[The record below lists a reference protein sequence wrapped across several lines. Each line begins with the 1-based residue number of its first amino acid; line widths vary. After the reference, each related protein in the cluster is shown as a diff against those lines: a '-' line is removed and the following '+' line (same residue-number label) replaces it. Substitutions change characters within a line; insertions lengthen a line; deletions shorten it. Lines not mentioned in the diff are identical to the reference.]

1 MQNNNLP
8 SGQLTALNNMPVVD
22 RLADIKK
29 HQTIGLII
37 ILSFFGVF
45 GIWASL
51 APLDEAVVAA
61 GRVIVE
67 TNRKTVQHLE
77 GGIVDEI
84 LVKNG
89 DKVEKN
95 QPLLKISK
103 YQPEAQLDIATLQF
117 WDAKILKERLR
128 SELSEMPKLIFSNE
142 IKSLSNSNS
151 SVGALVDVQTEIF
164 NFRREVITSE
174 VDVIKQRISQL
185 QEQVSGLVLLSK
197 IKKEKSNLY
206 QKEIGEWQELF
217 EQKLVDNRVLRE
229 TQHKQFEI
237 KGDMADLMAK
247 IAQIKVQI
255 LEEKEQILLKEN
267 TFKSNIVDDLRKAE
281 FSVSEYQS
289 KLKAL
294 NNTLSRTVIRSP
306 DNGVVTGL
314 EIHTIGGVIA
324 PGDPIMF
331 IVPSLRS
338 FMIEAKVPSQQS
350 EKLALSS
357 NVDIR
362 FPSFNSFKGVI
373 PGVVKTVSADSF
385 VDEQTNISYYN
396 VKIKVSP
403 EGVERMTKEGIQL
416 SSGMPTE
423 VIIKTGARTLLD
435 YLLTPFNNMAVRSF
449 NEQ

>member
-8 SGQLTALNNMPVVD
+8 SGQLTELNNMPVVD

-29 HQTIGLII
+29 HQTIGLIV

-77 GGIVDEI
+77 GGIVDKI

-174 VDVIKQRISQL
+174 VDIIKQRISQL

-197 IKKEKSNLY
+197 IKKEKSSLY

-306 DNGVVTGL
+306 DTTFL
-314 EIHTIGGVIA
+314 T
-324 PGDPIMF
+324 
-331 IVPSLRS
+331 S
-338 FMIEAKVPSQQS
+338 K
-350 EKLALSS
+350 
-357 NVDIR
+357 
-362 FPSFNSFKGVI
+362 
-373 PGVVKTVSADSF
+373 SA
-385 VDEQTNISYYN
+385 
-396 VKIKVSP
+396 
-403 EGVERMTKEGIQL
+403 
-416 SSGMPTE
+416 
-423 VIIKTGARTLLD
+423 
-435 YLLTPFNNMAVRSF
+435 
-449 NEQ
+449 